1 MVAWWVKPIKLK
13 MTFWLI
19 IYTKAYIVTDKVE
32 TFNNKFYIVFL
43 ISTSY
48 WSFLKTSDVC
58 LVSLQGCIKL
68 K

>member
-19 IYTKAYIVTDKVE
+19 IRTKAYIVTDKVE

>member
-1 MVAWWVKPIKLK
+1 MVAWWVKPITLK

-48 WSFLKTSDVC
+48 WSFFKTSDVC